1 MKLILNSFFIY
12 LFFVCA
18 PVFGE
23 GVVKKYEISVNG
35 IKIGKLSWEFV
46 INNENYRNN
55 IKLKSE
61 GILSAL
67 YKFEGEY
74 FSEGKIKNKI
84 LKPKRYTHL
93 WKTKKQ
99 TKKMSLIF
107 GNNKVKSI
115 KQTPDEKEYLRINVF
130 SEEKTK
136 DPLSSFLQII
146 MGMKSSLVI
155 DGRRLYTMSA
165 VSPNGANKTII
176 QLINYSNLWA
186 DHKRSKFEKI
196 VFEKN
201 SKDFLPSKIFIYFDK
216 RVFRLQ

>member
-1 MKLILNSFFIY
+1 MVTGASTAELAVILIDARKGVLNQTRRHSY
-12 LFFVCA
+12 LCFLL
-18 PVFGE
+18 
-23 GVVKKYEISVNG
+23 G
-35 IKIGKLSWEFV
+35 IKNFV
-46 INNENYRNN
+46 LAVNKMDLVKYDQAIFNA
-55 IKLKSE
+55 IVK
-61 GILSAL
+61 
-67 YKFEGEY
+67 EY
-74 FSEGKIKNKI
+74 KNKI

-107 GNNKVKSI
+107 DNNKVKSI